1 MDETIFKKKAVDFRE
16 KIAEI
21 NSTIE
26 EEKNNPNENINYA
39 RKINQLKEE
48 LAEISKDMYK
58 DTKFK

>member
-1 MDETIFKKKAVDFRE
+1 MDKEHFNKRAVDFRN

-26 EEKNNPNENINYA
+26 EEKNNPQQNVNYA
-39 RKINQLKEE
+39 RKINLLKEE